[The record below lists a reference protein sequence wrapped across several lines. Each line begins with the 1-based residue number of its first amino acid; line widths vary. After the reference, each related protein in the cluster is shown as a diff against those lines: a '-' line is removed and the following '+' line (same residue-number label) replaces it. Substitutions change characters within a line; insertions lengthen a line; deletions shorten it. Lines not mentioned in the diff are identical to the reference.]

1 MGLKYKNLYIAATSQ
16 HVGKT
21 TTTLG
26 LTAAYLNMGHN
37 VGYCK
42 PVGQK
47 YLDIQNLRVDKDCL
61 LFADL
66 IGFEIDPNIHSPVIL
81 PKGATKSYLEDPSQF
96 QYAKAI
102 NTAKKYL
109 DVHYDIMIY
118 EGTGHTGVG
127 SVVDL
132 SNARVAKMLD
142 ATVVMI
148 VEGGIGRTIDMLH
161 MTTSLFR
168 ENKVPLLG
176 VIVNKVLPDKVE
188 DVKKYIGL
196 WLERRNIPL
205 LGVIPYDQTL
215 AYPLL
220 ATVFKSLKGEILYY
234 GENLDNR
241 IEHMLAGSLVDLEGL
256 KANQNILL
264 IASTRTVDRALKK
277 VKAFS
282 KHEEVHD
289 SPLSGVVVTGAE
301 ELEEESLNYIHA
313 HKIPVIGTHFDTYG
327 AVTKINSIEV
337 KINRR
342 TPWKVKRAISMVE
355 ENVNLNKILELT
367 AK

>member
-1 MGLKYKNLYIAATSQ
+1 MALRYKNIYVAATSQ

-26 LTAAYLNMGHN
+26 LTAGYLNRGYN

-42 PVGQK
+42 PVGQNF
-47 YLDIQNLRVDKDCL
+47 LDVENIRVDKDCL

-66 IGFEIDPNIHSPVIL
+66 IGFDIDPKIHSPVIL
-81 PKGATKSYLEDPSQF
+81 PSGITKEYLEDPSQF
-96 QYAKAI
+96 DFPSEII
-102 NTAKKYL
+102 NAGKYL
-109 DVHYDIMIY
+109 DVHYDVMIY

-132 SNARVAKMLD
+132 SNAKVAKMLD
-142 ATVVMI
+142 ASVVMV
-148 VEGGIGRTIDMLH
+148 VEGGIGKTIDMLN

-168 ENKVPLLG
+168 EHNVPLLG
-176 VIVNKVLPDKVE
+176 VIVNKVIPDKV
-188 DVKKYIGL
+188 DMVKKYIGL
-196 WLERRNIPL
+196 WLKKYDVPL
-205 LGVIPYDQTL
+205 LGVAPYDEAL

-220 ATVFKSLKGEILYY
+220 STVCKSLKADVLYY
-234 GENLDNR
+234 SENLDNR
-241 IEHMLAGSLVDLEGL
+241 IENMLAGSLVNLTEL
-256 KANQNILL
+256 KAVENILL

-282 KHEEVHD
+282 KHSEVHD
-289 SPLSGVVVTGAE
+289 SPLSGVVVTGE
-301 ELEEESLNYIHA
+301 EKLEEESLRYIHE
-313 HKIPVIGTHFDTYG
+313 HKIPVIRTHFDTYG

-342 TPWKVKRAISMVE
+342 TPWKVKKAISMVE
-355 ENVNLNKILELT
+355 QNIDLDKILRLS